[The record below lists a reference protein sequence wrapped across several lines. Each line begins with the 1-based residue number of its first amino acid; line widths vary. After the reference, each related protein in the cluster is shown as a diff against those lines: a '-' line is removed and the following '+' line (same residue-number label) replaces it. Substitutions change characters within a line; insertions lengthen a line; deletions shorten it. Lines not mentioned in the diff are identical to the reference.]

1 MDNPYGISSTLIDDY
16 QSVVWTG
23 RQNASKPLA
32 VLMLILACFLGS
44 CTTLKPIDVDA
55 VTLHDKIRSG
65 QAIKVGDT
73 IRAITF
79 AGTAHLLVITAI
91 NDRVITGHPPGAA
104 RDVADTELLIDDIVL
119 IEVSR
124 LSSDNPR
131 RFATGTAIGAGI
143 GVVAGLLI
151 FVILSP

>member
-1 MDNPYGISSTLIDDY
+1 MSSILIDDY
-16 QSVVWTG
+16 QSVARMG
-23 RQNASKPLA
+23 RQVVFKSLG
-32 VLMLILACFLGS
+32 VLILILACFLGG

-73 IRAITF
+73 IRAITLD
-79 AGTAHLLVITAI
+79 GTAHLLVITAI
-91 NDRVITGHPPGAA
+91 NDRGITGHPPGAA

-143 GVVAGLLI
+143 GVAAGLVVFL
-151 FVILSP
+151 ILSP